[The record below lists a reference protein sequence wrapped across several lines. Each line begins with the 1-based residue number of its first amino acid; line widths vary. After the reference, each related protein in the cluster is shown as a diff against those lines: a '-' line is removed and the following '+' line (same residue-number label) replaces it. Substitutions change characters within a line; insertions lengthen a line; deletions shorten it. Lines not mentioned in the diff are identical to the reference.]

1 LKKVLYIAYY
11 WPPCGGI
18 GVVRNLKFVK
28 YFRNHGWEPIVY
40 APENASYPIIDP
52 STEKDLPENVTIL
65 KTPIFEPY
73 GLFNLAKG
81 NKKSKEVKDVFL
93 VNERKKSFMH
103 ELGLR
108 IRGNFF
114 IPDARAF
121 WIKPSI
127 KYLRKYLQENPV
139 DAIISYGPPHSM
151 HLIAKALHTE
161 FNIPWVSDW
170 QDPWTEID
178 YFSKFKMSEAARK
191 KHIRLEKEVITEADA
206 LVMVS
211 KSWCNDLEKLSGR
224 PVHYIPFGYDESDF
238 APFTYKRGDHF
249 TISHFGTF
257 GIDRNPINLWKALQE
272 LKAEIP
278 GFEHTL
284 KIHLAG
290 QVAPAVFESL
300 NHSGLTPQLQ
310 YDKQIHKDEL
320 FGYLTN
326 SNVQLV
332 LINTPEEG
340 IAYNNKGRV
349 PAKVFECIGSKQP
362 VLVIG
367 PTDGDVANIVAETQT
382 GITCSYDDSTL
393 IKKTIKTW
401 FDNWQN
407 NTPSTQPKNIEQF
420 SFNNLSKQMAEVLNK
435 ISTNEIRNSKQ

>member
-28 YFRNHGWEPIVY
+28 YFRKHGWEPIIY

-52 STEKDLPENVTIL
+52 STEKDLPEQVTIL

-73 GLFNLAKG
+73 GLFNMAKG
-81 NKKSKEVKDVFL
+81 NKKSEQVKDVFL
-93 VNERKKSFMH
+93 VKENSTSFMH
-103 ELGLR
+103 QLGLWVR
-108 IRGNFF
+108 ANFF

-127 KYLRKYLQENPV
+127 TYLRKYLTENPV

-151 HLIAKALHTE
+151 HLIAKALHQE
-161 FNIPWVSDW
+161 FGTPWVSDW

-178 YFSKFKMSEAARK
+178 YFSKFNMTNRARL
-191 KHIRLEKEVITEADA
+191 KHIRLEQEVITQADA

-211 KSWCNDLEKLSGR
+211 KSWCTDLEKLSGR
-224 PVHYIPFGYDESDF
+224 RVNYIPFGYDESDF
-238 APFTYKRGDHF
+238 ANHTYQRGNHF

-257 GIDRNPINLWKALQE
+257 GTDRNPHNLWKALAE
-272 LKAEIP
+272 LKTELP
-278 GFEHTL
+278 QFEKHL

-290 QVAPAVFESL
+290 QVDATVFQSIRDANL
-300 NHSGLTPQLQ
+300 NDQLQ
-310 YDKQIHKDEL
+310 YDKQINKSEL

-340 IAYNNKGRV
+340 ISYNNKGRI

-367 PTDGDVANIVAETQT
+367 PTDGDVANIVAETHT
-382 GITCSYDDSTL
+382 GKTFTYEDSDALKSTL
-393 IKKTIKTW
+393 KQW
-401 FDNWQN
+401 YENWQN
-407 NTPSTQPKNIEQF
+407 GIPSTNPQHIEQF

-435 ISTNEIRNSKQ
+435 VSGE

>member
-1 LKKVLYIAYY
+1 MKKVLYIAYY

-28 YFRNHGWEPIVY
+28 YFRNHGWEPIIY
-40 APENASYPIIDP
+40 APENASYPIIDH
-52 STEKDLPENVTIL
+52 STEKDLPQNITIL

-81 NKKSKEVKDVFL
+81 KKKSEQVKDVFL
-93 VNERKKSFMH
+93 VNEKKKSFMH
-103 ELGLR
+103 DLGLW
-108 IRGNFF
+108 IRANFF

-121 WIKPSI
+121 WINPSI
-127 KYLRKYLQENPV
+127 KYLRKYLQENHV

-151 HLIAKALHTE
+151 HLIAKALHNE

-178 YFSKFKMSEAARK
+178 YFAKFNMSNAARQ
-191 KHIRLEKEVITEADA
+191 KHIRLEKEVITRADA

-211 KSWCNDLEKLSGR
+211 KSWCTDLEKLSGR
-224 PVHYIPFGYDESDF
+224 KVDYIPFGYDESDF
-238 APFTYKRGDHF
+238 TGLSYKRNNFF
-249 TISHFGTF
+249 TISHFGML
-257 GIDRNPINLWKALQE
+257 GIDRNPKNLWKALQE
-272 LKAEIP
+272 LNQELP
-278 GFEHTL
+278 HFEQHL

-290 QVAPAVFESL
+290 HVDATVFESIA
-300 NHSGLTPQLQ
+300 NAGLKQQLQ
-310 YDKQIHKDEL
+310 YDKQINKSEL

-326 SNVQLV
+326 SNIQLV

-340 IAYNNKGRV
+340 IAYNNKGRI

-367 PTDGDVANIVAETQT
+367 PTGGDVAHIVAETQT
-382 GITCSYDDSTL
+382 GISCEYDDFDQ
-393 IKKTIKTW
+393 IKNTVKKW
-401 FDNWQN
+401 FNNWQN
-407 NTPSTQPKNIEQF
+407 NTASTQPKNIEQF
-420 SFNNLSKQMAEVLNK
+420 SFNNLSKQMAEVLNR
-435 ISTNEIRNSKQ
+435 ISK